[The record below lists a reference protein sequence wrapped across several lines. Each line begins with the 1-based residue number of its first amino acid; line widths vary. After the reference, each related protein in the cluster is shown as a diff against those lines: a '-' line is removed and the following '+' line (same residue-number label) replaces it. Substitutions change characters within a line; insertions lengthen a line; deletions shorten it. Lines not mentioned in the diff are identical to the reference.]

1 MQHWMIAVLFEVLL
15 RRKCRSTV
23 LKWAEYFV
31 SISVI
36 IRNVIRRSEIYVVSK
51 YITNRSLLVT
61 HTAFYGQC
69 FTSVFLS

>member
-1 MQHWMIAVLFEVLL
+1 MQHWMIAVLIEVLL
-15 RRKCRSTV
+15 RGKCRSSV
-23 LKWAEYFV
+23 LKWVEYFL

-61 HTAFYGQC
+61 HTPFYGQC